1 MHVYS
6 KIQQRKDSST
16 HNVPVACKSTGCPLL
31 FLLSSSVDLQRSLL
45 IIDQKLRQNS
55 APDIGNMLPSLFK
68 KSCSLCAPSS
78 DSISAS
84 GCVLNKIC
92 RFFDALKCGPLH
104 ETVKVD
110 IKIPAVVIAVK
121 GGCWGA
127 EVISSIDNTVHCAT
141 HLQRCHQLVCS
152 IDRGNAWSISLVSH
166 AEDLHLGVIS
176 TALQCCRDY

>member
-1 MHVYS
+1 MQINRV
-6 KIQQRKDSST
+6 
-16 HNVPVACKSTGCPLL
+16 
-31 FLLSSSVDLQRSLL
+31 SSSAVIFCGSPEVKSKLKNKLKIKTPAKQRSRYGQHAAFF
-45 IIDQKLRQNS
+45 IQ
-55 APDIGNMLPSLFK
+55 

-92 RFFDALKCGPLH
+92 RFFDALKCGAWHTTIEP
-104 ETVKVD
+104 D

-127 EVISSIDNTVHCAT
+127 VAISSIGNTLHCAV
-141 HLQRCHQLVCS
+141 HLQLFHQLIGS
-152 IDRGNAWSISLVSH
+152 IDRGKAWSIFLLISQ

-176 TALQCCRDY
+176 QALQCCGDY